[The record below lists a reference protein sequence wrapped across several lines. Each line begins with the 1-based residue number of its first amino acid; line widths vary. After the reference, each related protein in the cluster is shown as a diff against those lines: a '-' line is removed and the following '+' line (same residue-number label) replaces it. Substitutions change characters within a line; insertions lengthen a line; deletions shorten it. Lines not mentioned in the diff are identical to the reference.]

1 MDSSSPRIGTRPVA
15 WPRGIEHAADIVW
28 LDDPRAADSD
38 RVGAKAAH
46 LSRLAQ
52 LHSIPPGFC
61 LTFAAYRARD
71 AAGRVGAELRAS
83 IADAY
88 DELADRCGLATP
100 AVAVRSSAIGEDGP
114 IASFAGQ
121 HETFLN
127 VRGVDE
133 ICHAIERCW
142 ASGRSEQVLT
152 YRRKHDL
159 PVDQIQVAVLVQQLV
174 PADASAV
181 LFSANPVSGA
191 REELVL
197 TASWGLGE
205 SIAGG
210 TVTPDMWTIRKTDRA
225 ILREEI
231 ALKQRMTVPA
241 PGGVREIDVPRL
253 LRMQP
258 SLAREQVLTAAEL
271 GITLEQ
277 QVGWPV
283 DVELAFAAGS
293 LYLLQCRPIT
303 TITGNGRLPPGI
315 RMSPNGNAP
324 HDLDRR

>member
-1 MDSSSPRIGTRPVA
+1 MDSSSPRIVTRPVS
-15 WPRGIEHAADIVW
+15 WPRGIESAADILW

-52 LHSIPPGFC
+52 LHRIPPGFC
-61 LTFAAYRARD
+61 LTVAAYRTRD
-71 AAGRVGAELRAS
+71 AGGRAGADLRAS

-88 DELADRCGLATP
+88 DELAQRCGTSMP
-100 AVAVRSSAIGEDGP
+100 AVAVRSSAIDEDGP
-114 IASFAGQ
+114 LASFAGQ

-127 VRGVDE
+127 VCGVDE
-133 ICHAIERCW
+133 ICDAVERCW
-142 ASGRSEQVLT
+142 ASARTEQVLT

-159 PVDQIQVAVLVQQLV
+159 SVDQIRVAVLVQQLV

-181 LFSANPVSGA
+181 MFSANPVTGA
-191 REELVL
+191 RDQLVL

-210 TVTPDMWTIRKTDRA
+210 TVTPDTWTISKQERSV
-225 ILREEI
+225 LREEI
-231 ALKQRMTVPA
+231 AMKQRMTVPA

-253 LRMQP
+253 LRLQP
-258 SLAREQVLTAAEL
+258 SLAPYQVLEAAAL
-271 GITLEQ
+271 GLILEQ

-283 DVELAFAAGS
+283 DVELAYAAGV

-303 TITGNGRLPPGI
+303 TITANGRHPPG
-315 RMSPNGNAP
+315 A
-324 HDLDRR
+324 

>member
-1 MDSSSPRIGTRPVA
+1 MDSSSPRIVTRPVS
-15 WPRGIEHAADIVW
+15 WPRGIESAADVVW

-52 LHSIPPGFC
+52 LHHIPPGFC
-61 LTFAAYRARD
+61 LTVAAYHMRD
-71 AAGRVGAELRAS
+71 TSDRVGAELRTS

-88 DELADRCGLATP
+88 DELAERCGIATP

-127 VRGVDE
+127 VRGVED
-133 ICHAIERCW
+133 ICHAVERCW
-142 ASGRSEQVLT
+142 ASGRTEQVLA
-152 YRRKHDL
+152 YRRRHDL
-159 PVDQIQVAVLVQQLV
+159 PVAQIHIAVLVQLLV

-181 LFSANPVSGA
+181 LFSANPVTGQ
-191 REELVL
+191 RDELVL

-210 TVTPDMWTIRKTDRA
+210 TVTPDMWTIRKPDQT

-253 LRMQP
+253 LRLQP
-258 SLAREQVLTAAEL
+258 SLAPEQVLEVVEL
-271 GITLEQ
+271 GIALEQ

-283 DVELAFAAGS
+283 DVELAFAAGI

-303 TITGNGRLPPGI
+303 TIAANGRHPPGLQ
-315 RMSPNGNAP
+315 MPPNGKAP